1 MPKPLIHLTQVQLD
15 HIRAHSEYECPMEC
29 CGVLLAVGTA
39 MRCENVA
46 RDRAKFAE
54 IGNVELQRIARH
66 NTVIGFYHSH
76 VDRPPL
82 PSQEDFSGA
91 HNFGGWQVIS
101 CVRTCSGGRVTA
113 IASYVL
119 RGTMENKIF
128 EHTILRGGKSEVVQI
143 VRQHA

>member
-1 MPKPLIHLTQVQLD
+1 MMHLPHLTDGQLA
-15 HIRAHSEYECPMEC
+15 HIKAHAECECPMEC
-29 CGVLLAVGTA
+29 CGILLADGTA

-46 RDRAKFAE
+46 KDRTRFAE
-54 IGNVELQRIARH
+54 IGNFELQRIARH

-82 PSQEDFSGA
+82 PSQEDFAGA
-91 HNFGGWQVIS
+91 NSFGMWYVIAS
-101 CVRTCSGGRVTA
+101 ARMCSGGRVTA

-128 EHTILRGGKSEVVQI
+128 EHTVLRGGKTEVVQI
-143 VRQHA
+143 VKQRA